1 MSLRISY
8 VHICVYLLIEVFML
22 GSVYVSVW
30 SCVYI
35 LEKESFNHTPGARY
49 EKCITGGVQVFNS

>member
-1 MSLRISY
+1 
-8 VHICVYLLIEVFML
+8 ML

-49 EKCITGGVQVFNS
+49 EKCITGGVQVSLQDTQIPLS